1 MNVSVLRFDRLSDER
16 LLLVLK
22 RRIDTGE
29 KVLIVSLVLGRS
41 GRPAGRGQCL
51 DLVQE
56 HDPAS
61 VTLIDRKDAYA
72 FLVRAFA
79 LAKVDVIASAPHR
92 LGGIFINIGI
102 LSKRLGK
109 HRLDILR
116 RSGQNLP
123 LESLFLRCQPA
134 SGD

>member
-1 MNVSVLRFDRLSDER
+1 MLVFFRSLRHAQRPER

-79 LAKVDVIASAPHR
+79 LAKVDVIASANDLASIDLTSFAEAVR
-92 LGGIFINIGI
+92 TSLWRVF
-102 LSKRLGK
+102 SS
-109 HRLDILR
+109 DVSLR
-116 RSGQNLP
+116 PAIEEANN
-123 LESLFLRCQPA
+123 SL
-134 SGD
+134 